1 MPYGAVGG
9 LAADVDG
16 AYGSYGL
23 ATGARAKEETAA
35 DPYEDAVLAHD
46 EDGSGAYGDD
56 VDGCD
61 RVGGA
66 YGL

>member
-1 MPYGAVGG
+1 MGG

-23 ATGARAKEETAA
+23 ATGAGAKEDTAA

-46 EDGSGAYGDD
+46 EDDAGAYGDD

-61 RVGGA
+61 MAGGA